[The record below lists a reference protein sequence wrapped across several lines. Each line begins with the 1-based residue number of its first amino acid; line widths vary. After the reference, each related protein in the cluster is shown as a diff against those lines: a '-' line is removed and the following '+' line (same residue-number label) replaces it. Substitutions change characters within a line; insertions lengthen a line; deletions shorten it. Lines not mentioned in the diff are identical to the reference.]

1 MAFYPQDGT
10 NRSLPYWDY
19 FDDQWRV
26 TIPWRGIGR
35 MIGETIEPHTGAKLA
50 GLGPLMRSR
59 SLQKIGLRAAS
70 VVAPAFRL
78 ATLLTTR

>member
-1 MAFYPQDGT
+1 
-10 NRSLPYWDY
+10 
-19 FDDQWRV
+19 
-26 TIPWRGIGR
+26 